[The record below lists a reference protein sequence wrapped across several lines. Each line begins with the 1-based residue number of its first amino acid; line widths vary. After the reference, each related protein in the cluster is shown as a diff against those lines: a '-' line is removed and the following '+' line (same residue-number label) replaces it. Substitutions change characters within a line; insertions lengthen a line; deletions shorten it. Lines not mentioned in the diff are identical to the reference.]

1 MSQTPPPFGA
11 PDQSPYAPQPEQSP
25 YAQQPGQAPYAP
37 PADASPYAPGQG
49 GQPGYGEPQ
58 APHGTGQ
65 PYAGGPQQP
74 GRPGSGL
81 AIAAFVIGIVAF
93 LMAWIPVINIVSIIG
108 GIVAVILG
116 AIALSKARKGQAGGK
131 GLAIAGLALSGVAII
146 GAILMNVVFGAAISS
161 AVDDAVQESIR
172 DTENQLEDLGT
183 DVSAEE
189 ETAAAEE
196 QAAAAEALPLGQSA
210 EVGDYTVTV
219 KGVNLNANEVM
230 ADENL
235 YNDEPTNQYV
245 LVDVSVAYNGDD
257 EGDAW
262 LDLNHVFQGSDSRQY
277 DWVDCEAIEPNSV
290 MDAPTLTA
298 GGTADYQVCMDVPP
312 AAIEGGT
319 VFVEDAFP
327 FDGTRAYWAAK

>member
-11 PDQSPYAPQPEQSP
+11 PDQSPYAPQPDQSP

-37 PADASPYAPGQG
+37 PADASPYAPEQG
-49 GQPGYGEPQ
+49 GQPSYGEAQ
-58 APHGTGQ
+58 APYAAGQ

-93 LMAWIPVINIVSIIG
+93 LLAWIPVINIVAIIG

-116 AIALSKARKGQAGGK
+116 AVALSKASKGQAGGK
-131 GLAIAGLALSGVAII
+131 GFAIAGLVLSGIAIV
-146 GAILMNVVFGAAISS
+146 GGILMNVVFGAAISS
-161 AVDDAVQESIR
+161 AVDDAVQESIA
-172 DTENQLEDLGT
+172 DTESQLNDLGT

-189 ETAAAEE
+189 QTAS
-196 QAAAAEALPLGQSA
+196 AEALPLGQSA

-219 KGVNLNANEVM
+219 KGVNLNANEAM

-235 YNDEPTNQYV
+235 YNEAPANQYV
-245 LVDVSVAYNGDD
+245 LVDVSVAYNGDA

-277 DWVDCEAIEPNSV
+277 DWADCDAIEPNSV
-290 MDAPTLTA
+290 MDQPTLTA
-298 GGTADYQVCMDVPP
+298 GGTADYQVCMDVPT

-319 VFVEDAFP
+319 VFVEDAFS
-327 FDGTRAYWAAK
+327 FDGTRVYWASK

>member
-11 PDQSPYAPQPEQSP
+11 PDQSPYAPQPDQSP

-37 PADASPYAPGQG
+37 PADASPYAPEHGA
-49 GQPGYGEPQ
+49 QPGYGEAQ
-58 APHGTGQ
+58 APFAPGQ
-65 PYAGGPQQP
+65 PYAGGAQQP

-93 LMAWIPVINIVSIIG
+93 LLAWIPIINIVAIVG

-116 AIALSKARKGQAGGK
+116 ALALSKAAKGQAGGK
-131 GLAIAGLALSGVAII
+131 GFAIAGLVLSGIAIV
-146 GAILMNVVFGAAISS
+146 GGILMNVIFGAAISS
-161 AVDDAVQESIR
+161 AVDDAVQESIA

-189 ETAAAEE
+189 ETASAA
-196 QAAAAEALPLGQSA
+196 ALPLGQSA

-219 KGVNLNANEVM
+219 RSVNPDANEIM
-230 ADENL
+230 ADANL
-235 YNDEPTNQYV
+235 YNDAPTNQFV
-245 LVDVSVAYNGDD
+245 LVEVSVAYHGDA

-262 LDLNHVFQGSDSRQY
+262 LDLNHVFQGADSRQY
-277 DWVDCEAIEPNSV
+277 DWASCDAIEPNSV
-290 MDAPTLTA
+290 MDVPTLTA
-298 GGTADYQVCMDVPP
+298 GGTADYQVCMDVPA

-319 VFVEDAFP
+319 VFVEEAFS
-327 FDGTRAYWAAK
+327 FDGARAYWAAK